1 MYSYGGS
8 GKTVCVGVVQG
19 SCKYANRLEELE
31 GASAGSTP
39 QAQGPI
45 IRPRSST
52 MSRTS
57 GMPNVAGRH
66 PVDGDFHSS
75 EELTNCLYQ
84 NFPKLRTAGGY
95 ELLKNS
101 GNTRSRQLY
110 VIQCPNEGYT
120 VQYLKEPS
128 TMIHHSTIY
137 ICPLQCNI
145 NMEQVTISA
154 IATVSLT
161 WH

>member
-66 PVDGDFHSS
+66 PVD
-75 EELTNCLYQ
+75 
-84 NFPKLRTAGGY
+84 AG
-95 ELLKNS
+95 
-101 GNTRSRQLY
+101 
-110 VIQCPNEGYT
+110 
-120 VQYLKEPS
+120 PS
-128 TMIHHSTIY
+128 TALSTQQPNPPDIQRA
-137 ICPLQCNI
+137 LRNGF
-145 NMEQVTISA
+145 
-154 IATVSLT
+154 
-161 WH
+161 